1 MRGFYKA
8 YTNIGGAIYVALV
21 SNVFLVITNLPLL
34 ALFVVTDVRVT
45 WLPVVALTPL
55 LAISV
60 TAVFSVFEAHA
71 VEGSF
76 AVVRSLLRAWRTHAR
91 RAGAAGA
98 VAAVGTFVLAVD
110 VTAVWGK
117 PIGATAIPLFA
128 TFEALLVATTLHVLA
143 GIVLGIEARG
153 AVALWKACLYYA
165 VRRWYLTVMSLFALL
180 LLLSFV
186 YAMPAWGAGLA
197 ASPILYL
204 AWTNSRQAL
213 LPIAS
218 ASERMVVNA

>member
-1 MRGFYKA
+1 MRGFYTA
-8 YTNIGGAIYVALV
+8 YMHIGGMLYLALM
-21 SNVFLVITNLPLL
+21 SNLLLVIANLPLL
-34 ALFVVTDVRVT
+34 ALFIATDVRVT

-60 TAVFSVFEAHA
+60 TAVFSVFEVHA
-71 VEGSF
+71 VEGS
-76 AVVRSLLRAWRTHAR
+76 VTIVRNFLRAWRAHAR
-91 RAGAAGA
+91 RASATGA
-98 VAAVGTFVLAVD
+98 VAAAGTFVLAVD

-117 PIGATAIPLFA
+117 PIGATAIPLFV
-128 TFEALLVATTLHVLA
+128 TFEALLIATTLHVLVA
-143 GIVLGIEARG
+143 IVLGIEARS
-153 AVALWKACLYYA
+153 ALALWKACLYFA
-165 VRRWYLTVMSLFALL
+165 VRRWYLTVMSLFALV

-186 YAMPAWGAGLA
+186 YSMPAWGAGLA

-218 ASERMVVNA
+218 TAERMAVRV

>member
-1 MRGFYKA
+1 MRGYYTA
-8 YTNIGGAIYVALV
+8 YMNIGGAVYTALTTNLLLAVA
-21 SNVFLVITNLPLL
+21 NLPLL
-34 ALFVVTDVRVT
+34 VLFVATDVRVT

-71 VEGSF
+71 AEGSV
-76 AVVRSLLRAWRTHAR
+76 AVVRSFLRGWRAHAR

-98 VAAVGTFVLAVD
+98 VAAVGTCVLAVD
-110 VTAVWGK
+110 VTAFWGK
-117 PIGATAIPLFA
+117 PIGATAIPVFA

-143 GIVLGIEARG
+143 AIVLGVEARS
-153 AVALWKACLYYA
+153 AVALWKACLYFA
-165 VRRWYLTVMSLFALL
+165 VRRWYLTAMSLFALL
-180 LLLSFV
+180 LLLSFL
-186 YAMPAWGAGLA
+186 YATPAWGAGLA

-218 ASERMVVNA
+218 AAERMVVSA